1 VTPVHGTAARGFT
14 AGAEAYERA
23 RPGYPA
29 DAVTVIIER
38 LDLRPGRTVLELGA
52 GTGKLT
58 RLLGP
63 SGARILALEPVGAMR
78 SKLLEIV
85 PGVELIDGTAEAIGL
100 PAASVDAVAV
110 AQAFH
115 WFDGDR
121 ALLEIHRVLRPE
133 GHLLLAWN
141 RRDESVPWV
150 RAVGDLIRTLA
161 AGEPQVRDNAWRQA
175 LDRCALFGPW
185 QSVTFPHAQ
194 SLTRDGILDRVAS
207 VSYVAAAEPAAR
219 AEVLAGVLA
228 VLEDDPATA
237 GREAVDL
244 PYGTEVMW
252 AARRTA
258 EPGSP
263 SAVPRRDAR
272 PSGAALPLA
281 TPIGGPMAKTQSA
294 GNTAPAQTR
303 EALLAQHAEARAR
316 RNAAE
321 PGGHEW
327 EQASADV
334 GRIEVQI
341 AALERAMDP
350 PGV

>member
-1 VTPVHGTAARGFT
+1 MTSVHGTAERGFT

-23 RPGYPA
+23 RPDYPA
-29 DAVTVIIER
+29 EAVRVIIGR

-78 SKLLEIV
+78 AKLLEIM

-115 WFDGDR
+115 WFDADR
-121 ALLEIHRVLRPE
+121 ALPEIHRVLRPE
-133 GHLLLAWN
+133 GHLLLVWN

-161 AGEPQVRDNAWRQA
+161 AGEPQVRDNAWRQV

-185 QSVTFPHAQ
+185 QSVTVPHAQ
-194 SLTRDGILDRVAS
+194 SLTRDGVLDRVAS
-207 VSYVAAAEPAAR
+207 VSYVAAADPAAQ
-219 AEVLAGVLA
+219 AGVLAGVLA
-228 VLEDDPATA
+228 ALDDDPATA
-237 GREAVDL
+237 GLEAVEL
-244 PYGTEVMW
+244 PYETEVMW
-252 AARRTA
+252 AARQTA
-258 EPGSP
+258 EPGAGSVATGTGAP
-263 SAVPRRDAR
+263 LP
-272 PSGAALPLA
+272 GAALPLA
-281 TPIGGPMAKTQSA
+281 TPTGGPMADTPAAGATQ
-294 GNTAPAQTR
+294 PAQNR

-327 EQASADV
+327 EQASAEV